1 LIKQGD
7 IIRFDNGCLFV
18 GDRRYE
24 NTSAVGPMLRTT
36 RRLKEGE
43 YFVMG
48 DNEPDSF
55 DIGVAC
61 HMRILL
67 ERYYK
72 SR

>member
-1 LIKQGD
+1 LITQGD
-7 IIRFDNGCLFV
+7 IIRFDNGCIIV

-24 NTSAVGPMLRTT
+24 TTAVGPMLRTT

-55 DIGVAC
+55 DSRYWGSVPYDNIIGKV
-61 HMRILL
+61 LFV
-67 ERYYK
+67 
-72 SR
+72 

>member
-1 LIKQGD
+1 MITQGD
-7 IIRFDNGCLFV
+7 IIRFDDGWLIV

-24 NTSAVGPMLRTT
+24 TTAAVGPMLRTT

-55 DIGVAC
+55 DSRYWGSVPYDHIIGKV
-61 HMRILL
+61 L
-67 ERYYK
+67 
-72 SR
+72 